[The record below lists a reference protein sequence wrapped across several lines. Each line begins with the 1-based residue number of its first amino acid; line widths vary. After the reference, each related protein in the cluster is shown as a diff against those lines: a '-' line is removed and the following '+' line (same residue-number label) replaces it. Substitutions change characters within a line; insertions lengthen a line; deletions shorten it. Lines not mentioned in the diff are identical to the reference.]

1 MIWEMGA
8 PNYTLCP
15 RREVIYMESIEAFE
29 AAIREVVQL
38 WAAFAEDESE
48 ED

>member
-1 MIWEMGA
+1 
-8 PNYTLCP
+8 
-15 RREVIYMESIEAFE
+15 MESNIEAFE

-38 WAAFAEDESE
+38 WAAFAEDEQEE